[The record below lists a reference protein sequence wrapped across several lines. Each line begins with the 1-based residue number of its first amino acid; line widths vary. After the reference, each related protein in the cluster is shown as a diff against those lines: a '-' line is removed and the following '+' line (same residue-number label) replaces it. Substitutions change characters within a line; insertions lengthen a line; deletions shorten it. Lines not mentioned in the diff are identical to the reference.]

1 MTKHKGANAVGVMV
15 DLDSILDTRKG
26 TIKKLYPAIFEE
38 IKESP
43 QYHLRQEDRWDAIHP
58 QLDQQVL
65 TLAYQGR
72 DLETIRH
79 SQLTMVSRMMVE
91 LFSQL
96 TAEIKD
102 QDPEIASFYVVINF
116 HPYNLSLEIKQEI
129 ARLLSIQLGI
139 VGLPI
144 GEVSMPWK
152 KLDPAFLKDNNIRYW
167 YCYHYEEWLR
177 ENFEPVGTEE
187 INAERLV
194 GSPDT
199 KMFAPKLARDQQAI
213 DKFMADIEN
222 CPFTDQYQLTKAITS
237 NIINFEFTPVS
248 GFCQIDSEKLLR
260 LEKEKNMERSEILS
274 TQEHAVN
281 ALMKRIGETPLV
293 SKSKADS
300 YLEQMEQLIFDLRA
314 FNTKET
320 FSLFKQRLATLNLT
334 LSKLYNSVPFDSGT
348 DLEVLLDNLSLSVDT
363 SEEDFAKTETLWNK
377 QGVATIKTV
386 ESLDT
391 GERIYRCIAALDYP
405 DLNIQEGQ
413 ILIPAKQQEVKFP
426 PADGINFLN
435 YFER

>member
-152 KLDPAFLKDNNIRYW
+152 K
-167 YCYHYEEWLR
+167 
-177 ENFEPVGTEE
+177 
-187 INAERLV
+187 
-194 GSPDT
+194 
-199 KMFAPKLARDQQAI
+199 
-213 DKFMADIEN
+213 
-222 CPFTDQYQLTKAITS
+222 
-237 NIINFEFTPVS
+237 
-248 GFCQIDSEKLLR
+248 GFHGVE
-260 LEKEKNMERSEILS
+260 
-274 TQEHAVN
+274 
-281 ALMKRIGETPLV
+281 
-293 SKSKADS
+293 
-300 YLEQMEQLIFDLRA
+300 
-314 FNTKET
+314 
-320 FSLFKQRLATLNLT
+320 
-334 LSKLYNSVPFDSGT
+334 
-348 DLEVLLDNLSLSVDT
+348 NLSCWR
-363 SEEDFAKTETLWNK
+363 A
-377 QGVATIKTV
+377 
-386 ESLDT
+386 
-391 GERIYRCIAALDYP
+391 RPR
-405 DLNIQEGQ
+405 
-413 ILIPAKQQEVKFP
+413 PAP
-426 PADGINFLN
+426 
-435 YFER
+435 